1 MMQEMSP
8 CRVLLVEDEPGDAHL
23 VRQILRAAAEIRF
36 DVTWVSRFDEA
47 RQVLR
52 SHPLD
57 VMLLDL
63 SLPDSHGMDTVQMAR
78 QAAGTLPL
86 IVLTGHDDTGFALQ
100 ALDFGAQDYLVKGR
114 FDTDGLVRTIRYAIS
129 RAKLEQRL
137 REAEERWRFALEGA
151 GDGVWDWQIQ
161 TNQVSYSKRW
171 QEMFGL
177 ADTEMGNRFDEW
189 VQRVHPEDIQRV
201 TTNLHAYFEAQSITY
216 SCEYRMRHE
225 QGHWL
230 WMLAR
235 GIVVSRSTTGT
246 PLRMIGTHTD
256 ITVRK
261 LAEERDHLLVSALEA
276 VANGVVITDIEAK
289 IEWVNPAFEHLTGY
303 SRSEA
308 IGRRPADLVR
318 SGQHERPFYVA
329 MWDTILK
336 GDTWRGEVLNKRKD
350 GGLYHEELVIAPVKD
365 RAGKI
370 CHFVGVKQDISARKH
385 LEAQLLEMA
394 TTDELTGLPN
404 RRHFL
409 ARLEEEFARMQRRG
423 VLAVSVLMLDLD
435 YFKSINDTYTHIVGD
450 RVLQHFADLL
460 RGVLRKTDTPG
471 RIGGEEFAVLL
482 PGADLAAAQSLAQRL
497 CHTVANTPLHY
508 DTQTISTTVS
518 IGIAAMLADDP
529 HSNLVL
535 IRADKAL
542 FGAKDAGRNCV
553 RQDESGSASHAEP
566 VRSCLP

>member
-57 VMLLDL
+57 VVLLDL

-177 ADTEMGNRFDEW
+177 ADTEMGNSFDEW

-350 GGLYHEELVIAPVKD
+350 GSLYHEELVIAPVKD

-370 CHFVGVKQDISARKH
+370 CHFVGIKQDISARKH
-385 LEAQLLEMA
+385 LEAQLLERA

-482 PGADLAAAQSLAQRL
+482 PGADLTAAQSLAQRL

-535 IRADKAL
+535 IRADKA
-542 FGAKDAGRNCV
+542 
-553 RQDESGSASHAEP
+553 DESSPASHAEP